1 MDYTILLISDKYL
14 KSSNCMYEV
23 LEVMRD
29 RKYSKKIFPAIVCT
43 DIYKPIAQAEYVK
56 YWQDEYQ
63 KLKEHL
69 DGIQHQ
75 NLGKLG
81 EDLKRYQDISS
92 NIAEFLASIA
102 DMNNPAIDDVCN
114 SIKEKLQENHFLDTS
129 DNITPNYNNGIP
141 TIIDVNSM
149 QNINIVSTYDNN
161 ILPNIK
167 NEEPT
172 DLEINKFISKCFNEI
187 NTRMLSYCEFLEKN
201 QSIFTVEI
209 DNITSKETVYQFYK
223 LGTSI
228 KNLSIF
234 QVQEYRTTSIR
245 ISTEF
250 NSFNRGTAWNDEYI
264 AKNLNGNLY
273 LSKYFSALGNK
284 EYMSADEVVRDIW
297 NNHVKPYLR

>member
-1 MDYTILLISDKYL
+1 
-14 KSSNCMYEV
+14 
-23 LEVMRD
+23 
-29 RKYSKKIFPAIVCT
+29 
-43 DIYKPIAQAEYVK
+43 
-56 YWQDEYQ
+56 
-63 KLKEHL
+63 
-69 DGIQHQ
+69 
-75 NLGKLG
+75 
-81 EDLKRYQDISS
+81 
-92 NIAEFLASIA
+92 
-102 DMNNPAIDDVCN
+102 
-114 SIKEKLQENHFLDTS
+114 
-129 DNITPNYNNGIP
+129 
-141 TIIDVNSM
+141 
-149 QNINIVSTYDNN
+149 
-161 ILPNIK
+161 
-167 NEEPT
+167 
-172 DLEINKFISKCFNEI
+172 
-187 NTRMLSYCEFLEKN
+187 MLSYCEFLEKN